1 MKRSLLLLPLV
12 IPFLG
17 SCDHIDAVGDK
28 VNELK
33 DMRKESVTGAE
44 GVGLNELLGNETLQ
58 DLQGGPSVTPIGEV
72 DFDHFIAQPGKLN
85 IVDFHADWCGPCRTL
100 GPILEQAVSENSMT
114 ARLGTFDVDQAKSFA
129 REQGVSG
136 IPDVRFYIDGKMV
149 DRFVGGESK
158 ARVEE
163 LIAKH
168 TADIVPANDFAG
180 LLNAGIDNLGK
191 PNATTEDVPARP
203 QNVNAK
209 PLDEAMAPMEKEW
222 LPPGM
227 SRK

>member
-1 MKRSLLLLPLV
+1 MKHSILLLPLLLF
-12 IPFLG
+12 FLS
-17 SCDHIDAVGDK
+17 SCDHIDAVADK
-28 VNELK
+28 VDELK

-44 GVGLNELLGNETLQ
+44 GMGLNELLGNETLQ
-58 DLQGGPSVTPIGEV
+58 NLQGGPSVTPISQV
-72 DFDHFIAQPGKLN
+72 DFDNFVAQPGKLN
-85 IVDFHADWCGPCRTL
+85 IVDFHAEWCGPCKTL
-100 GPILEQAVSENSMT
+100 GPILEQVVSENAMT
-114 ARLGTFDVDQAKSFA
+114 ARLGTFDVDQAKEFA

-163 LIAKH
+163 LVAKH
-168 TADIVPANDFAG
+168 TADIIPANDFAG
-180 LLNAGIDNLGK
+180 LLNAGIDNMGK
-191 PNATTEDVPARP
+191 PKATTEDVPARP
-203 QNVNAK
+203 QASNAK
-209 PLDEAMAPMEKEW
+209 PLDEAMAPMEEEW

>member
-1 MKRSLLLLPLV
+1 MNRFLVLLPLV
-12 IPFLG
+12 VPFLG
-17 SCDHIDAVGDK
+17 SCDHIDAVSEK

-33 DMRKESVTGAE
+33 DLRKESVTGTE
-44 GVGLNELLGNETLQ
+44 GVGLNELLGNDPLES
-58 DLQGGPSVTPIGEV
+58 LQGGPSVTPIGEV
-72 DFDHFIAQPGKLN
+72 DFEQFIAQPGKLN
-85 IVDFHADWCGPCRTL
+85 IVDFHANWCGPCKTL
-100 GPILEQAVSENSMT
+100 GPILEQVVSENGMT
-114 ARLGTFDVDQAKSFA
+114 TRLGTFDVDQAKEFA

-158 ARVEE
+158 GRVEE
-163 LIAKH
+163 LVAKH
-168 TADIVPANDFAG
+168 TADIIPANDFAG

-191 PNATTEDVPARP
+191 PKATAENVPARP
-203 QNVNAK
+203 QASNAK
-209 PLDEAMAPMEKEW
+209 PLDEAMAPMKGKW

>member
-1 MKRSLLLLPLV
+1 M

-44 GVGLNELLGNETLQ
+44 GMGLNELLGNEPLEN
-58 DLQGGPSVTPIGEV
+58 LQGGPSVTPIGEV
-72 DFDHFIAQPGKLN
+72 DFNHFIAEPGRLN
-85 IVDFHADWCGPCRTL
+85 IVDFHADWCGPCKTL
-100 GPILEQAVSENSMT
+100 GPILEQVVSANAMT
-114 ARLGTFDVDQAKSFA
+114 ARLGTFDVDQAKDFA

-163 LIAKH
+163 LVAKH
-168 TADIVPANDFAG
+168 TAGIVPANDFAG
-180 LLNAGIDNLGK
+180 ILNAGIDDLGK
-191 PNATTEDVPARP
+191 PKGTTENIPARP
-203 QNVNAK
+203 KASNAK
-209 PLDEAMAPMEKEW
+209 PLDEAMAPMEEEW